1 VTRLYAELRRESE
14 ISNGVPIAV
23 RHIESIMR
31 ISEALARMRLADVVT
46 DGDVQEAMKM
56 MLRSFIAAQKHAVQK
71 PLERQFMRY
80 LYSTGNDNRL
90 LLEKIKELVQ
100 ERIGLDAALHGPAV
114 GGDVESVEIRVSDLM
129 DRVRRYG
136 ISDVSNFL
144 NKEVLAKAN
153 ISYDAERKVL
163 IKRL

>member
-1 VTRLYAELRRESE
+1 
-14 ISNGVPIAV
+14 
-23 RHIESIMR
+23 MR
-31 ISEALARMRLADVVT
+31 MADVVT
-46 DGDVQEAMKM
+46 DGDVQEAMKL

-100 ERIGLDAALHGPAV
+100 ERIGLDAALHGPAAAL
-114 GGDVESVEIRVSDLM
+114 GSNVETVEIRVSDLM

-136 ISDVSNFL
+136 ISDMSNFL
-144 NKEVLAKAN
+144 NKDVLAKAN
-153 ISYDAERKVL
+153 IAYDPERKVH